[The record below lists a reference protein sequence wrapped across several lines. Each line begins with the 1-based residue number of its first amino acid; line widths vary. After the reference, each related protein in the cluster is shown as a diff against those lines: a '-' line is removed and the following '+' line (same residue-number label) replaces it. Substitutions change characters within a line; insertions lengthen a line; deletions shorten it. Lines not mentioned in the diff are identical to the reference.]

1 MQFRNH
7 RSLEVLHE
15 NCLAPRAYFIP
26 FGSKEAAE
34 AASSREDSDRIQ
46 TLCGSWAFR
55 WYEHE
60 AAIDVDPADFDPDEA
75 GFESIPVPLSWQ
87 TLLDRGYDV
96 PQYTNV
102 NYPIPVDPPFTPD
115 VNPCGLYSRT
125 FTLGKTFASRDVI
138 LTFEGVDSA
147 FYVWVNGQ
155 YIGYS
160 QVAHGTSEFDLTGI
174 AKEGENRITVLV
186 FKWSDGSYLEDQDM
200 YRYSGIFR
208 EVYLQSRPAD
218 RLEDIQVLA
227 DVDPENLTANLTANV
242 ILKGDKALEYE
253 LVCPCGITVAEGT
266 CKGDKFEI
274 ALEDA
279 HLWSAEIPELYDLY
293 LTVGDETVLI
303 KLGLKD
309 IHIDEKGTVW
319 FNGKKLKLMG
329 VNRHDSNPWTGH
341 TVSMLDMEND
351 IKIIKAH
358 NGNCIRTS
366 HYPNDP
372 RFYELCDKYGIYV
385 VDEADLETHGFAP
398 VGNWHQISDDP
409 DWKEAYVDRAAH
421 LYERD
426 KNHGCVVFWS
436 LGNEAGLG
444 RNHMHMRNYIKA
456 RDPKAIVH
464 YECANKSKFT
474 KVPGFSAN
482 LRRRMDRNNDEVDP
496 QMWELYMKETT
507 PLTEVTDIDSYMYP
521 APEYFVKA
529 CTDKRMK
536 KPLYLCE
543 YAHAMGNGPGD
554 VMDYA
559 EIMWKYDKFVGG
571 CIWEYCDHSVEI
583 TAPNG
588 RKGFTYGG
596 DFGEFPHDSNFCVDG
611 LVYPDRRP
619 HTGML
624 EMKKAY
630 QPYVLNLKDGKL
642 QIRNRNLFT
651 DLSEYDVC
659 WTVERN
665 GVLVAQGRI
674 ATLTVP
680 AGRAKT
686 YKLWDEMP
694 TDLPGVYTCTVKM
707 IRNVTCPWAEI
718 GSEGGFAQFIL
729 ADVKAECPAKE
740 TLPLKTEI
748 SKYAITV
755 TCGSVTYTFDTFRG
769 MLAGIADAERQ
780 YLDAP
785 LKLQVWRAPLDND
798 RNFRGK
804 WAQQGLKNTI
814 QMLDSWAILTN
825 TEDCFSIL
833 FKVKLAAAP
842 CRPAVFVDVTYTV
855 DGTGELTL
863 HTDVK
868 VREDLYQLPR
878 FGIELILPEDCLR
891 MKYFGYGPMEA
902 YSDKHHAAK
911 LGLYETDCEKN
922 FEHYVRPQENGAHW
936 GTSCAAVGTRM
947 GTGLLFKGSEE
958 NPTFTFKASRFTP
971 EDLTNTA
978 HDYELEPRKAVV
990 VNVDYRQAGCGS
1002 ASCGPMLKQSETFH
1016 EKAFT
1021 WTVKLKPGHFDR

>member
-1 MQFRNH
+1 MKFANH
-7 RSLEVLHE
+7 RSLAVLHE

-26 FGSKEAAE
+26 FGSKQAAE
-34 AASSREDSDRIQ
+34 SATSREDSDRIQ
-46 TLCGSWAFR
+46 NLSGSWAFR
-55 WYEHE
+55 WYPHE
-60 AAIDVDPADFDPDEA
+60 AAIDVDPSAADLCTE
-75 GFESIPVPLSWQ
+75 GFEEITVPLSWQ
-87 TLLDRGYDV
+87 MMLDRGYDI

-102 NYPIPVDPPFTPD
+102 NYPIPVDPPYTPD
-115 VNPCGLYSRT
+115 ENPCGLYSRT
-125 FTLGKTFASRDVI
+125 FTLGKDFAARDII

-147 FYVWVNGQ
+147 FYVWVNGE
-155 YIGYS
+155 YVGYS
-160 QVAHGTSEFDLTGI
+160 QVPHGTSEFDLTEI

-208 EVYLQSRPAD
+208 EVYLQSRPAA
-218 RLEDIQVLA
+218 RLEDVQVLT
-227 DVDPENLTANLTANV
+227 DVNTEDGSATVTANLTV
-242 ILKGDKALEYE
+242 KGDKPVEYE
-253 LVCPCGITVAEGT
+253 LVCPCGITVAEGSCNT
-266 CKGDKFEI
+266 GSFTVE
-274 ALEDA
+274 LEDA
-279 HLWSAEIPELYDLY
+279 HLWSAELPELYDLF

-303 KLGLKD
+303 KVGVKE

-341 TVSMLDMEND
+341 AVSMLDMEND

-409 DWKEAYVDRAAH
+409 EWKEAYVDRAAR

-436 LGNEAGLG
+436 LGNESGLG
-444 RNHMHMRNYIKA
+444 MNHMHMRNYIKE

-464 YECANKSKFT
+464 YECANKAKFT
-474 KVPGFSAN
+474 KIPEFGKNV
-482 LRRRMDRNNDEVDP
+482 RRRKDKNDDQIDP
-496 QMWELYMKETT
+496 KLWELFMKEQTR
-507 PLTEVTDIDSYMYP
+507 LTEVTDVDSYMYP

-543 YAHAMGNGPGD
+543 YSHAMGNGPGD

-583 TAPNG
+583 VAPNG
-588 RKGFTYGG
+588 KKGFTYGG
-596 DFGEFPHDSNFCVDG
+596 DFGEYPNDGNFCVDG

-630 QPYVLNLKDGKL
+630 QPYVLTLKDGKL

-665 GVLVAQGRI
+665 GALMAQGRI

-680 AGRAKT
+680 AGRAKS

-694 TDLPGVYTCTVKM
+694 TVLPGIYTCTVKM
-707 IRNVTCPWAEI
+707 IRNVSCPWGEI
-718 GSEGGFAQFIL
+718 GSEAGFAQFIL
-729 ADVKAECPAKE
+729 AENKEENAAKNL
-740 TLPLKTEI
+740 LPLRTEL
-748 SKYAITV
+748 SEYAV
-755 TCGSVTYTFDTFRG
+755 AVSCGSITYTFDTFRG
-769 MLAGIADAERQ
+769 TLAGIADANRQ
-780 YLDAP
+780 YLQAP
-785 LKLQVWRAPLDND
+785 VKLQVWRAPMDND
-798 RNFRGK
+798 RNFKEK
-804 WAQQGLKNTI
+804 WAQQGLKNTV
-814 QMLDSWAILTN
+814 QRLESWAILEN
-825 TEDCFSIL
+825 TETAFSIL
-833 FKVKLAAAP
+833 FKLRLAAAP
-842 CRPAVFVDVTYTV
+842 KRPAVFADVTYTV
-855 DGTGELTL
+855 AGDGTLTV

-878 FGIELILPEDCLR
+878 FGLELILPEDCLR

-911 LGLYETDCEKN
+911 LGLYETDCDKN
-922 FEHYVRPQENGAHW
+922 FEHYVHPQENGAHW
-936 GTSCAAVGTRM
+936 GTRKAAVGTRS
-947 GTGLLFKGSEE
+947 GYGLIFTGSDE
-958 NPTFTFKASRFTP
+958 NETFTFKASRFTP
-971 EDLTNTA
+971 EDITETR

-1002 ASCGPMLKQSETFH
+1002 ASCGPMLKMSEVFQ
-1016 EKAFT
+1016 EKEFT
-1021 WTVKLKPGHFDR
+1021 WTVNLKPGHFDR

>member
-1 MQFRNH
+1 MMFRNH
-7 RSLEVLHE
+7 RSLDVLHE
-15 NCLAPRAYFIP
+15 NCLPPRAYFIP

-34 AASSREDSDRIQ
+34 AATSREDSDRIQ

-60 AAIDVDPADFDPDEA
+60 AAIDVDPSDADLCTE
-75 GFESIPVPLSWQ
+75 GFENIPVPLSWQ
-87 TLLDRGYDV
+87 TLIDRGYDI

-102 NYPIPVDPPFTPD
+102 NYPIPVDPPHTPD

-125 FTLGKTFASRDVI
+125 FTLGKTFAARDVI

-155 YIGYS
+155 YVGYS
-160 QVAHGTSEFDLTGI
+160 QVPHNTSEFDLTGI

-208 EVYLQSRPAD
+208 EVYLQSRPKD
-218 RLEDIQVLA
+218 RMEDLQILT
-227 DVDPENLTANLTANV
+227 DVNPEELTANINIDLTV
-242 ILKGDKALEYE
+242 KGDKAVEYE

-266 CKGDKFEI
+266 AEDNKI
-274 ALEDA
+274 AVALDDI

-293 LTVGDETVLI
+293 LTVGEETVLI
-303 KLGLKD
+303 KVGLKD
-309 IHIDEKGTVW
+309 IHIDEKAVIW
-319 FNGKKLKLMG
+319 FNGKKLKLLG

-385 VDEADLETHGFAP
+385 VDEADIETHGFAH
-398 VGNWHQISDDP
+398 VGWWNQVSDSP
-409 DWKEAYVDRAAH
+409 DWEEAYVDRAAR

-426 KNHGCVVFWS
+426 KNHGCIVFWS
-436 LGNEAGLG
+436 LGNESGLG
-444 RNHMHMRNYIKA
+444 RNHVAMYKFIKS
-456 RDPKAIVH
+456 RDPKVIIH
-464 YECANKSKFT
+464 YEGANKGRAGVSRMPSRTRDF
-474 KVPGFSAN
+474 FSEEGN
-482 LRRRMDRNNDEVDP
+482 KLWRDYVDCP
-496 QMWELYMKETT
+496 WPEHDASD
-507 PLTEVTDIDSYMYP
+507 VDSYMYP
-521 APEYFVKA
+521 TPEFCFRHV
-529 CTDKRMK
+529 TDKKMT

-543 YAHAMGNGPGD
+543 YSHAMGNGPGD
-554 VMDYA
+554 IQEYVDL
-559 EIMWKYDKFVGG
+559 IWKYDRFVGG

-596 DFGEFPHDSNFCVDG
+596 DFGEYPHDGNFCVDG
-611 LVYPDRRP
+611 LVYPNRKP

-630 QPYVLNLKDGKL
+630 QPYTMTLTDGKL

-665 GVLVAQGRI
+665 GVVMAQGRI
-674 ATLTVP
+674 ATLSIP

-694 TDLPGVYTCTVKM
+694 TDLPGIYTCTVKM
-707 IRNVTCPWAEI
+707 IRNLACPWSDIGDECGFNQFTLAEVKEEAPVKEALPVITEI
-718 GSEGGFAQFIL
+718 GTYTIKVS
-729 ADVKAECPAKE
+729 
-740 TLPLKTEI
+740 
-748 SKYAITV
+748 
-755 TCGSVTYTFDTFRG
+755 CGSITYTFDTFRG
-769 MLAGIADAERQ
+769 MLKGIKHAGRE
-780 YLDAP
+780 YLEEP
-785 LKLQVWRAPLDND
+785 MKLQIWRAPMDND
-798 RNFRGK
+798 RNAK
-804 WAQQGLKNTI
+804 NDWAKDGLKNVM
-814 QMLDSWAILTN
+814 QMLDSWAILEN
-825 TEDCFSIL
+825 TEECFSIL
-833 FKVKLAAAP
+833 FKVKLGAAP
-842 CRPAVFVDVTYTV
+842 HRPAVFADVTYTV
-855 DGTGELTL
+855 KGDGVMQV
-863 HTDVK
+863 HTDVT
-868 VREDLYQLPR
+868 VRDNVRHLPR
-878 FGIELILPEDCLR
+878 FGVQLILPEDCLR

-902 YSDKHHAAK
+902 YSDKHGAAK
-911 LGLYETDCEKN
+911 LGLYETDCDKN
-922 FEHYVRPQENGAHW
+922 FEHYVKPQENGAHW
-936 GTSCAAVGTRM
+936 GTSKAAVGTRM
-947 GTGLLFKGSEE
+947 GFGMIFTGSEE
-958 NPTFTFKASRFTP
+958 DATFTFNASRFTP

-990 VNVDYRQAGCGS
+990 VNVDYRQLGS
-1002 ASCGPMLKQSETFH
+1002 GSNSCGPAIGPKYDFTD
-1016 EKAFT
+1016 KAFS
-1021 WTVKLKPGHFDR
+1021 WTFNLVPGHFDR